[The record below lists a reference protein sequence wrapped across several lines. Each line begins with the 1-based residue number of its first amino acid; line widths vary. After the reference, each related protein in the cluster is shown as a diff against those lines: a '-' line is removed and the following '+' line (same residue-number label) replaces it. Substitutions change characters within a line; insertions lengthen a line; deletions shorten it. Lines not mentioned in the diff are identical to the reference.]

1 MLEAAF
7 WGFVGGA
14 ALLVGALLGLYL
26 KVGLRVIGL
35 VMAFGAGVLISA
47 VAFELTEEAYRS
59 AGSTAA
65 AVGLAA
71 GSLTF
76 FVGDWLIDRQGGHRR
91 KSPVHGGVR
100 LPEPAADTGS
110 GTGSSPGSSKAGS
123 GAAASSGLALVLGA
137 LLDGIPESAAIGIS
151 LIGGGGVGIAM
162 VAAVFLSNIPESMSA
177 TTGLKASGRSTGWI
191 LGLWALVVAASTL
204 ASVAGYALLGGASEE
219 TVAFI
224 QTFAAGAILTMLAD
238 TMMPEAV
245 EHAGRLVGLLTVLG
259 FAVAFFI
266 SAA

>member
-1 MLEAAF
+1 VLEAAW

-14 ALLVGALLGLYL
+14 ALLVGALMGLYL
-26 KVGLRVIGL
+26 KVGLRAIGL

-65 AVGLAA
+65 ALGLAA
-71 GSLTF
+71 GSVTF
-76 FVGDWLIDRQGGHRR
+76 FTGDWLIDRQGGHRR

-100 LPEPAADTGS
+100 
-110 GTGSSPGSSKAGS
+110 AGS
-123 GAAASSGLALVLGA
+123 ASGGSKPGGSKPAGGAAAASGMALVLGA

-151 LIGGGGVGIAM
+151 LLGGGGVGVAM

-191 LGLWALVVAASTL
+191 LGLWALVIGASTL